1 MSEVV
6 MGVERL
12 KRVLLSLPELGLRT
26 GWLRDFLA
34 NGSDFDCATVLNA
47 LCEDNERAE
56 PQAREAILVVAL
68 LLASLGECHLVDQ
81 LRAQSE
87 ARHLLSLARL
97 VRRGPQP
104 AAQERPAHELAIP
117 DYGAGR
123 ELTVGERKSLARS
136 PNRRAFDKLLKD
148 PHPLVIRQLLENP
161 RLTEDDVVRMTAR
174 RPARLE
180 VLEAIAQHGR
190 WLSHPRVRMAL
201 LFNPGAPPAVAM
213 PLLAVCS
220 RNELT
225 EILHHSESSP
235 VLRTVALELLERLPP
250 LRSSELPGPT
260 LQ

>member
-1 MSEVV
+1 MQ
-6 MGVERL
+6 VERL
-12 KRVLLSLPELGLRT
+12 KRVLLSLPDLALRT

-34 NGSDFDCATVLNA
+34 SHSGHDQATVLNA

-68 LLASLGECHLVDQ
+68 VFASLGECAVVAE
-81 LRAQSE
+81 LREQAE

-97 VRRGPQP
+97 VRRAPPSLLPPAPQP
-104 AAQERPAHELAIP
+104 PVP
-117 DYGAGR
+117 DYGTGR

-136 PNRRAFDKLLKD
+136 PNRRAFDKLLRD

-174 RPARLE
+174 RPVRLE
-180 VLEAIAQHGR
+180 VLEAIARHGR
-190 WLSHPRVRMAL
+190 WLSHPRVRLAV
-201 LFNPGAPPAVAM
+201 LFNPGSPPAMTM
-213 PLLAVCS
+213 PLLAVCT

-225 EILHHSESSP
+225 EVLHHSESSP
-235 VLRTVALELLERLPP
+235 VLRNAAHELLERLPP
-250 LRSSELPGPT
+250 LRGSEAPSST

>member
-1 MSEVV
+1 MSELV
-6 MGVERL
+6 MGVDRL

-26 GWLRDFLA
+26 GWLRDFLS
-34 NGSDFDCATVLNA
+34 NSSDFDRATILNS

-68 LLASLGECHLVDQ
+68 LLASLGECDLVDQ

-87 ARHLLSLARL
+87 TRHLLSLARL
-97 VRRGPQP
+97 VRRAPPPG
-104 AAQERPAHELAIP
+104 AQNRPAHELPIP

-123 ELTVGERKSLARS
+123 ELTVGERKSLARGPS
-136 PNRRAFDKLLKD
+136 RRAFDKLLKD

-174 RPARLE
+174 RPARIE
-180 VLEAIAQHGR
+180 ALEAIARHSR
-190 WLSHPRVRMAL
+190 WLARPRVRMTM
-201 LFNPGAPPAVAM
+201 LFNPGAPPAIAM

-220 RNELT
+220 RNELS

-235 VLRTVALELLERLPP
+235 VLRTAALELLERLPP
-250 LRSSELPGPT
+250 LRASEAPGSA

>member
-6 MGVERL
+6 IGVDRL
-12 KRVLLSLPELGLRT
+12 KRVLLSLPDLGLRT

-34 NGSDFDCATVLNA
+34 NRSDFDCATVLNA

-68 LLASLGECHLVDQ
+68 LLASLGEGPLLEQ
-81 LRAQSE
+81 LRAQAE

-97 VRRGPQP
+97 VRRAPQP
-104 AAQERPAHELAIP
+104 AAQERPARELPIP

-161 RLTEDDVVRMTAR
+161 RLTEDDVVRLTAH
-174 RPARLE
+174 RPARHA
-180 VLEAIAQHGR
+180 VLESVAQHGR

-201 LFNPGAPPAVAM
+201 LFNPGSPPAIAM

-220 RNELT
+220 RNELS

-235 VLRTVALELLERLPP
+235 VLRTAALELLERLPP
-250 LRSSELPGPT
+250 LHSVEDPTAT

>member
-1 MSEVV
+1 MSELAL
-6 MGVERL
+6 GKDRL
-12 KRVLLSLPELGLRT
+12 KRVLLSLPELGLRI

-34 NGSDFDCATVLNA
+34 NSSDFDRATVLNA

-81 LRAQSE
+81 LRAESE
-87 ARHLLSLARL
+87 TRHLLSLARL
-97 VRRGPQP
+97 VRRAPP
-104 AAQERPAHELAIP
+104 DAHDRPARELPVP
-117 DYGAGR
+117 DYGTGR
-123 ELTVGERKSLARS
+123 ELTVGERKSLART

-148 PHPLVIRQLLENP
+148 PHPLVVHQLLENP

-180 VLEAIAQHGR
+180 LLEAIAQHSR
-190 WLSHPRVRMAL
+190 WLSRPRVRLTL
-201 LFNPGAPPAVAM
+201 LFNPGTPPTMSM
-213 PLLAVCS
+213 PLLAVCT

-225 EILHHSESSP
+225 EVLHHSESSP
-235 VLRTVALELLERLPP
+235 TLRTAALELLERLPP
-250 LRSSELPGPT
+250 LRASEIPGQT